1 MAVPRSVIF
10 LSRFIPSS
18 LHARLHFRKKMGYW
32 PRLDDPRTF
41 SERLQV
47 RKLKVR
53 DELMPRTADKYLLRG
68 YVREVLGDGY
78 LPELYMAVERSSEI
92 DLSQL
97 PPAYVM
103 KASHA
108 SGWNRLVTNGALT
121 TTEAR
126 ALADRW
132 LSRSFYWERREWVYR
147 PLTPRVVFEEHL
159 SPDGRILDD
168 YKIFLFKGKPFMI
181 QVDRD
186 RFTRHTR
193 AYYDTQWRK
202 LAVTCIYPLPD
213 DEIPR
218 PAPLEEM
225 LTIASRLAAPF
236 EFVRVDL
243 YALPTRIIVGE
254 MTHYPEAGVMCFDPP
269 EFDRELGD
277 IWVSGRAIDESF
289 LAK

>member
-10 LSRFIPSS
+10 LSRFIPKT

-32 PRLDDPRTF
+32 PRLKDPGTF
-41 SERLQV
+41 SERLQA
-47 RKLKVR
+47 RKLWVR

-68 YVREVLGDGY
+68 YVREVIGEDY
-78 LPELYMAVERSSEI
+78 LPELYMVVERSAEI
-92 DLSQL
+92 DLTEL

-103 KASHA
+103 KATHG
-108 SGWNRLVTNGALT
+108 SGWNRLVSNGELT
-121 TTEAR
+121 TAEAR
-126 ALADRW
+126 ALAERW

-159 SPDGRILDD
+159 APRGEILDD
-168 YKIFLFKGKPFMI
+168 YKVFLFKGKPFMI

-186 RFTRHTR
+186 RFTNHTR
-193 AYYDTQWRK
+193 AYYDPEWRK

-213 DEIPR
+213 EEIPK
-218 PAPLEEM
+218 PDALGD
-225 LTIASRLAAPF
+225 LLDIASRLAVPF

-243 YALPTRIIVGE
+243 YVLPTRIIVGE

-277 IWVSGRAIDESF
+277 IWVSGRDIDESF

>member
-32 PRLDDPRTF
+32 PRLNNPRTF
-41 SERLQV
+41 SERLQA

-68 YVREVLGDGY
+68 YVREVLGEGY
-78 LPELYMAVERSSEI
+78 LPHLYKVVERSEDI
-92 DLSQL
+92 DLSGL
-97 PPAYVM
+97 PRAYVM
-103 KASHA
+103 KATHG
-108 SGWNRLVTNGALT
+108 SGWNRLVTNGELT
-121 TTEAR
+121 TAEAR
-126 ALADRW
+126 ILARRW
-132 LSRSFYWERREWVYR
+132 LNRSFYWERREWVYR

-168 YKIFLFKGKPFMI
+168 YKVFLFRGKPIMI

-193 AYYDTQWRK
+193 AYYDTRWRK
-202 LAVTCIYPLPD
+202 LAVTCMYPIPD
-213 DEIPR
+213 EEVPR
-218 PAPLEEM
+218 PESLSDLLA
-225 LTIASRLAAPF
+225 IASRLAAPLD
-236 EFVRVDL
+236 FVRVDL
-243 YALPTRIIVGE
+243 YVLPDRIIVGE
-254 MTHYPEAGVMCFDPP
+254 MTHYPEAGVMCFDPLD
-269 EFDRELGD
+269 FDRELGE
-277 IWVSGRAIDESF
+277 IWESFREIDESF